1 MSNECTLI
9 PPGSPLTNKL
19 KLNDKNNIMS
29 LTSTAIKRP
38 TLIVVIFAVLG
49 LLGIA
54 SYFSIGYELLP
65 KMSKQIITISTT
77 YPGAAPSEVE
87 NSVTKKVEDA
97 VSSLEK
103 LDNIKSQSFEGK
115 SKVIVEFKSDVDI
128 NQAMQDAQQKVDGIA
143 ADLPDDAKAPEISK
157 FSVDEAPIMKMSVSA
172 KTDNR
177 QLYEIVDQR
186 IKPLLSKLGGVAN
199 VGMMGGEERQIRVN
213 IDRKKLES
221 FNLDAQ
227 QVLNA
232 IESSNLDF
240 PAGSVKDESNETTIR
255 LAGKFKSTKD
265 IEDVIVTSKDGRA
278 IFLKDLAVVIDGIKE
293 TESISRYNATTA
305 IGLLIYKQTDANAV
319 QVSEQVQTEIKKL
332 ENQYT
337 AQGLKFAVAQ
347 DSSDFTLKAAEAV
360 NHDLLLAIVLV
371 ALVMLVFLH
380 SMRNAIIVMVAI
392 PASLVSTYIAIH
404 AFGFTF
410 NLMTLLALSLVIG
423 ILVDDS
429 IVVLENIQRHMEM
442 GKDKR
447 KAALEGREEI
457 GFTAMSIT
465 LVDVVVFLPITMVD
479 GMIADILRQF
489 SLVVV
494 VSTLMSLFVCFTLTP
509 LLVSRFGKLTH
520 PSRKKIGGRIILW
533 VEDKINALI
542 EKYTSLLKWS
552 LGRKRWVLITT
563 LVLLFSSFALVGAGF
578 IGNEFVNMGDRGELV
593 VKVELPK
600 DANIQQTNL
609 KTQEVE
615 QYILSKPEVIN
626 VFSSMGKSDDIF
638 SAQGER
644 HIAEVSIKLVDKNE
658 RSFSSEKFAQTIQK
672 ELQENIEGAKITTSQ
687 VDIMGNT
694 SEAPIQLVIYGEN
707 TDQILKYADTVL
719 AKVKTVPGTSSQK
732 ISIENNKPE
741 VSVKVDKQKMMAL
754 GLRMDQVGNVIN
766 LAFSG
771 NTDSKLTEG
780 QYDYDIAVK
789 LDAFNR
795 QSVDELK
802 QLAFVN
808 SAGQTVRLN
817 QFAEIERTIGPAKLE
832 RKDRISSVT
841 VSCEVVGRPQGTLGA
856 EIKALVD
863 KSGIPAGL
871 TVSYEGNM
879 KQQADAFGSMGMAL
893 IASIIFVYLIMVAL
907 YDSYIYPFVVL
918 FSIPVAI
925 VGALLA
931 LAMNMQSLNIF
942 SLLGIIMLI
951 GLVAKNA
958 ILLVDYTNQLKAQG
972 YKTRDALIESG
983 RTRLRPILMTTIA
996 MVIGML
1002 PLALASGAGAEWK
1015 NGMAWALIGGLTSSM
1030 LLTLVVVPVMYT
1042 IIDKIK
1048 DKFTKQK
1055 TEQAKEIQLLPAV
1068 NH

>member
-1 MSNECTLI
+1 VH
-9 PPGSPLTNKL
+9 
-19 KLNDKNNIMS
+19 
-29 LTSTAIKRP
+29 A
-38 TLIVVIFAVLG
+38 
-49 LLGIA
+49 
-54 SYFSIGYELLP
+54 
-65 KMSKQIITISTT
+65 
-77 YPGAAPSEVE
+77 
-87 NSVTKKVEDA
+87 
-97 VSSLEK
+97 
-103 LDNIKSQSFEGK
+103 
-115 SKVIVEFKSDVDI
+115 
-128 NQAMQDAQQKVDGIA
+128 
-143 ADLPDDAKAPEISK
+143 
-157 FSVDEAPIMKMSVSA
+157 
-172 KTDNR
+172 
-177 QLYEIVDQR
+177 
-186 IKPLLSKLGGVAN
+186 
-199 VGMMGGEERQIRVN
+199 
-213 IDRKKLES
+213 
-221 FNLDAQ
+221 
-227 QVLNA
+227 
-232 IESSNLDF
+232 
-240 PAGSVKDESNETTIR
+240 
-255 LAGKFKSTKD
+255 
-265 IEDVIVTSKDGRA
+265 
-278 IFLKDLAVVIDGIKE
+278 
-293 TESISRYNATTA
+293 
-305 IGLLIYKQTDANAV
+305 
-319 QVSEQVQTEIKKL
+319 EIKKL
-332 ENQYT
+332 EKEYA
-337 AQGLKFAVAQ
+337 AQGLKFSIAQ
-347 DSSDFTLKAAEAV
+347 DTSEFTLKAAEAV
-360 NHDLLLAIVLV
+360 NHDLLLAIILV

-442 GKDKR
+442 GKDRR
-447 KAALEGREEI
+447 KAALEGRQEI

-465 LVDVVVFLPITMVD
+465 MVDVVVFLPITMVH
-479 GMIADILRQF
+479 GLIADILRQF

-520 PSRKKIGGRIILW
+520 PNRKKIGGRLILW
-533 VEDKINALI
+533 VEARINKLI
-542 EKYTSLLKWS
+542 ESYTSLLKWS
-552 LGRKRWVLITT
+552 LGHKRWVLITT
-563 LVLLFSSFALVGAGF
+563 LALLIGSFSLVGGGF

-609 KTQEVE
+609 KTQEAE
-615 QYILSKPEVIN
+615 QYILSKPGVIN
-626 VFSSMGKSDDIF
+626 VFSTMGKTHDKF

-644 HIAEVSIKLVDKNE
+644 HLSEIGIKLVDKSE
-658 RSFSSEKFAQTIQK
+658 RSFSSEQFAKIIKK
-672 ELQENIEGAKITTSQ
+672 ELEENIEGAKITTSQ

-694 SEAPIQLVIYGEN
+694 SEAPIQLVLYGEN
-707 TDQILKYADTVL
+707 VDHLLSFADTVL
-719 AKVKTVPGTSSQK
+719 AKMKTVPGSSSHK

-741 VSVKVDKQKMMAL
+741 VSVKVDKEKMMAL
-754 GLRMDQVGNVIN
+754 GLRMDQVGSVIN

-771 NTDSKLTEG
+771 NTDSKLTQG
-780 QYDYDIAVK
+780 QYDYEIAVK

-802 QLAFVN
+802 QLSFVN
-808 SAGQTVRLN
+808 GSGQIIRLD
-817 QFAEIERTIGPAKLE
+817 QFATIDRTIGPAKLE

-841 VSCEVVGRPQGTLGA
+841 VSCEVVGRPQGTVGE
-856 EIKALVD
+856 EIKALVEKD
-863 KSGIPAGL
+863 ALPAGIAI
-871 TVSYEGNM
+871 SYEGNM
-879 KQQADAFGSMGMAL
+879 KQQAEAFGSMGMAL

-918 FSIPVAI
+918 FSIPVAM

-972 YKTRDALIESG
+972 LKTRDALIESG

-1048 DKFTKQK
+1048 DKFSKK
-1055 TEQAKEIQLLPAV
+1055 KVKEVIEVKLLPAAT
-1068 NH
+1068 N

>member
-1 MSNECTLI
+1 
-9 PPGSPLTNKL
+9 
-19 KLNDKNNIMS
+19 MS
-29 LTSTAIKRP
+29 LTALSIKRP
-38 TLIVVIFAVLG
+38 SLIVVIFAVLG
-49 LLGIA
+49 LLGVA
-54 SYFSIGYELLP
+54 SYFTIGYELLP

-77 YPGAAPSEVE
+77 YPGAAPTEVE
-87 NSVTKKVEDA
+87 NSVTKEIEDA

-103 LDNIKSQSFEGK
+103 LDNIKSQSFEGM
-115 SKVIVEFKSDVDI
+115 SKVIVEFKADVDI
-128 NQAMQDAQQKVDGIA
+128 NQAMQDAQQKIDGIA
-143 ADLPDDAKAPEISK
+143 ADLPDDAETPEISK
-157 FSVDEAPIMKMSVSA
+157 FSFDEAPIMKMSVSA
-172 KTDNR
+172 NTDNR
-177 QLYEIVDQR
+177 ELFEIVDQR
-186 IKPLLSKLGGVAN
+186 IKPLLSKLSGVAN

-221 FNLDAQ
+221 SGLDAQ
-227 QVLNA
+227 QVLKA

-240 PAGSVKDESNETTIR
+240 PAGSVKDQSNETTIR
-255 LAGKFKSTKD
+255 LAGKLKNTKD
-265 IEDVIVTSKDGRA
+265 IEDVVITQRDGRA
-278 IFLKDLAVVIDGIKE
+278 IFLKEVAAVIDGIRE
-293 TESISRYNATTA
+293 TETVSRYNANTA
-305 IGLLIYKQTDANAV
+305 IGLMMYKQTDANAV
-319 QVSEQVQTEIKKL
+319 EVSDQVRDEIAKL
-332 ENQYT
+332 EKEYA
-337 AQGLKFAVAQ
+337 AQSLKFAIAQ
-347 DSSDFTLKAAEAV
+347 DSSEFTLKAAEAV

-392 PASLVSTYIAIH
+392 PASLVTTYIAIH

-447 KAALEGREEI
+447 KAALEGRQEI

-489 SLVVV
+489 SAVVV

-509 LLVSRFGKLTH
+509 LLVSRFGKVTH
-520 PSRKKIGGRIILW
+520 PTRKKLGGRIILW
-533 VEDKINALI
+533 VEARINKLI
-542 EKYTSLLKWS
+542 ESYTVLLKWS
-552 LGRKRWVLITT
+552 LGHKRWILVTT
-563 LVLLFSSFALVGAGF
+563 MALLVGSFSLVGGGF
-578 IGNEFVNMGDRGELV
+578 IGSEFVNMGDRGELV

-615 QYILSKPEVIN
+615 QFILSKPEVVN
-626 VFSSMGKSDDIF
+626 VFSSMGKSDDKF

-644 HIAEVSIKLVDKNE
+644 HLAEIGIKLVDKNE
-658 RSFSSEKFAQTIQK
+658 RSVSSEKFAQAIQK
-672 ELQENIEGAKITTSQ
+672 ELQEKVEGAKITTSQ

-694 SEAPIQLVIYGEN
+694 SEAPIQLVLNGEN
-707 TDQILKYADTVL
+707 VDSLLSYADIIL
-719 AKVKTVPGTSSQK
+719 AKMKTVPGTSSQK
-732 ISIENNKPE
+732 VSIENNKPE
-741 VSVKVDKQKMMAL
+741 VSVKVDKEKMMAL
-754 GLRMDQVGNVIN
+754 GLRMEQVGGIIN

-795 QSVDELK
+795 QSIDELK
-802 QLAFVN
+802 QLSFVN
-808 SAGQTVRLN
+808 SSGEAIRLE
-817 QFAEIERTIGPAKLE
+817 QFANIERTIGPAKLE
-832 RKDRISSVT
+832 RKDRMSSVT
-841 VSCEVVGRPQGTLGA
+841 VSTEVIGRPQGTVGE
-856 EIKALVD
+856 EIKALVEKD
-863 KSGIPAGL
+863 PAPAGI
-871 TVSYEGNM
+871 TISYEGNM
-879 KQQADAFGSMGMAL
+879 KQQAEAFGSLGLAL
-893 IASIIFVYLIMVAL
+893 LASIIFVYLIMVAL

-918 FSIPVAI
+918 FSIPVAL

-931 LAMNMQSLNIF
+931 LAMTLQSLNIF
-942 SLLGIIMLI
+942 SILGIIMLV

-972 YKTRDALIESG
+972 HNTKNALIESG

-1030 LLTLVVVPVMYT
+1030 LLTLVVVPVMYV

-1048 DKFTKQK
+1048 ERFTRK
-1055 TEQAKEIQLLPAV
+1055 TVEKITEIKLLPAP
-1068 NH
+1068 NS

>member
-1 MSNECTLI
+1 
-9 PPGSPLTNKL
+9 
-19 KLNDKNNIMS
+19 MS

-38 TLIVVIFAVLG
+38 TLIVVIFTVLA
-49 LLGIA
+49 LLGVA

-65 KMSKQIITISTT
+65 KMSKQIITISTV

-87 NSVTKKVEDA
+87 NSVTKKIEDA

-103 LDNIKSQSFEGK
+103 LDNIKSQSFEGN

-143 ADLPDDAKAPEISK
+143 SDLPVDAKDPEISK
-157 FSVDEAPIMKMSVSA
+157 FSVDQAPIMKMSVSA

-177 QLYEIVDQR
+177 QLYEIVEQR
-186 IKPLLSKLGGVAN
+186 IKPILSKLSGVAN
-199 VGMMGGEERQIRVN
+199 VGLMGGEERQIRVN

-221 FNLDAQ
+221 FGLDAQ
-227 QVLNA
+227 SVLKA

-240 PAGSVKDESNETTIR
+240 PAGSVKDLSNETTIR
-255 LAGKFKSTKD
+255 LAGKFKEPKD
-265 IEDVIVTSKDGRA
+265 LGEVVVTNRDGRT
-278 IFLKDLAVVIDGIKE
+278 IFLKDVAVVIDGIKE
-293 TESISRYNATTA
+293 TETISRYNATTA
-305 IGLLIYKQTDANAV
+305 IGLLMYKQTDANAV
-319 QVSEQVQTEIKKL
+319 EVSEQVHTEIKKL
-332 ENQYT
+332 EKEY
-337 AQGLKFAVAQ
+337 AKEGLSFAIAQ
-347 DSSDFTLKAAEAV
+347 DSSEFTLAAAEAV

-520 PSRKKIGGRIILW
+520 PSRKKIGGRLILW
-533 VEDKINALI
+533 VEAGINRLT
-542 EKYTSLLKWS
+542 ENYTSLLKWS
-552 LGRKRWVLITT
+552 LSHKRWVLITT
-563 LVLLFSSFALVGAGF
+563 MALLFGSFALVGTGF
-578 IGNEFVNMGDRGELV
+578 IGNEFVNMGDRGEMV

-600 DANIQQTNL
+600 DASIQQTNL

-615 QYILSKPEVIN
+615 QYIMTKPEVVN
-626 VFSSMGKSDDIF
+626 VFSSMGKSDDQF
-638 SAQGER
+638 AAQGER
-644 HIAEVSIKLVDKNE
+644 HLSEISIKLVDKSK
-658 RSFSSEKFAQTIQK
+658 RSFSTEQFSQVLLK
-672 ELQENIEGAKITTSQ
+672 ELKENVEGAKITTSQ
-687 VDIMGNT
+687 VDIMGST
-694 SEAPIQLVIYGEN
+694 SEAPIQLVLNGQNVDE
-707 TDQILKYADTVL
+707 LLRYADTVL
-719 AKVKTVPGTSSQK
+719 AKMKTVPGTSSQK

-741 VSVKVDKQKMMAL
+741 VSVKVDKEKMMAL
-754 GLRMDQVGNVIN
+754 GLRLDQVGSVIN

-771 NTDSKLTEG
+771 NSDSKLTQG
-780 QYDYDIAVK
+780 QYDYDITVK

-795 QSVDELK
+795 QSVDELS
-802 QLAFVN
+802 QLSFVN
-808 SAGQTVRLN
+808 AAGQTIRLD
-817 QFAEIERTIGPAKLE
+817 QFAAIERTIGPAKLE

-841 VSCEVVGRPQGTLGA
+841 VSCEVVGRPQGTVGA

-863 KSGIPAGL
+863 KDPLPAGM
-871 TVSYEGNM
+871 TISYEGNM

-918 FSIPVAI
+918 FSIPVAM

-931 LAMNMQSLNIF
+931 LALTMQSLNIF
-942 SLLGIIMLI
+942 SILGIIMLV

-958 ILLVDYTNQLKAQG
+958 ILLVDYTNQLKEKGMA
-972 YKTRDALIESG
+972 TREALLESG

-1015 NGMAWALIGGLTSSM
+1015 NGMALALIGGLTSSM
-1030 LLTLVVVPVMYT
+1030 LLTLVVVPVMYF
-1042 IIDKIK
+1042 IIDLVKTR
-1048 DKFTKQK
+1048 FTRNK
-1055 TEQAKEIQLLPAV
+1055 KEEVPVVDLLPAPT
-1068 NH
+1068 N

>member
-1 MSNECTLI
+1 
-9 PPGSPLTNKL
+9 
-19 KLNDKNNIMS
+19 MS
-29 LTSTAIKRP
+29 LTALSIKRP
-38 TLIVVIFAVLG
+38 TFVVVIFAVLG
-49 LLGIA
+49 LLGVA

-65 KMSKQIITISTT
+65 KMSKQVITVTT
-77 YPGAAPSEVE
+77 AYPGAAPSEVE
-87 NSVTKKVEDA
+87 NNVTKEIEDA

-103 LDNIKSQSFEGK
+103 LDNIKSSSFEGS
-115 SKVIVEFKSDVDI
+115 SKVIVEFKSDADI
-128 NQAMQDAQQKVDGIA
+128 NQVMQDAQRKLDAIA
-143 ADLPDDAKAPEISK
+143 ADLPEDAKEPEISK
-157 FSVDEAPIMKMSVSA
+157 FSVDDAPIMKMSVTA
-172 KTDNR
+172 TTDNR
-177 QLYEIVDQR
+177 GLYDIVKQR
-186 IKPLLSKLGGVAN
+186 IVPILSKLSGVAN

-221 FNLDAQ
+221 FNIDAQ
-227 QVLNA
+227 QVLTA

-240 PAGSVKDESNETTIR
+240 PAGSVKDQSSETTIR
-255 LAGKFKSTKD
+255 LAGKFKEPKD
-265 IEDVIVTSKDGRA
+265 VEDVVISYRDGRT
-278 IFLKDLAVVIDGIKE
+278 ILLKDVAVVIDGIKE
-293 TESISRYNATTA
+293 TETISRYNATTA
-305 IGLLIYKQTDANAV
+305 IGLLMYKQGDANAV
-319 QVSEQVQTEIKKL
+319 QVSEQVHDEVKKL
-332 ENQYT
+332 EKEYKS
-337 AQGLKFAVAQ
+337 QGLKFSVAN
-347 DSSDFTLKAAEAV
+347 DSSEFTLAAAEAV
-360 NHDLLLAIVLV
+360 NHDLVLAIILV

-392 PASLVSTYIAIH
+392 PASLVTTYIAIH

-429 IVVLENIQRHMEM
+429 IVVLENIQRHMEK

-447 KAALEGREEI
+447 QAALDGRNEI

-479 GMIADILRQF
+479 GLIADILRQF

-520 PSRKKIGGRIILW
+520 PNKKKLGGKIILW
-533 VEDKINALI
+533 VESKI
-542 EKYTSLLKWS
+542 EKITENYSALLKWS
-552 LGRKRWVLITT
+552 LGHKRWVLIVTIG
-563 LVLLFSSFALVGAGF
+563 LLFGSFGLVGGGF

-593 VKVELPK
+593 INVELPK

-615 QYILSKPEVIN
+615 QYILTKPEVVN
-626 VFSSMGKSDDIF
+626 VFSSMGKSDNKF
-638 SAQGER
+638 SQQGDRYKSE
-644 HIAEVSIKLVDKNE
+644 ISIKLVDKGE
-658 RSFSSEKFAQTIQK
+658 RSFSSEKFSQIIKK
-672 ELQENIEGAKITTSQ
+672 ELEQKIEGAKITTSQ
-687 VDIMGNT
+687 VDIMGST
-694 SEAPIQLVIYGEN
+694 SEAPIQLVLNGNNVDE
-707 TDQILKYADTVL
+707 LLELADTIL
-719 AKVKTVPGTSSQK
+719 AKMKTVPGTTAQK

-741 VSVKVDKQKMMAL
+741 VSVKIDKEKMAAL
-754 GLRMDQVGNVIN
+754 GLRMDQVGNIIN

-771 NTDSKLTEG
+771 NSDTKLTQG
-780 QYDYDIAVK
+780 QYDYDITVK

-795 QSVDELK
+795 QSAEELK
-802 QLAFVN
+802 QLSFINTNGDAI
-808 SAGQTVRLN
+808 RLD

-832 RKDRISSVT
+832 RKDRMSSVT
-841 VSCEVVGRPQGTLGA
+841 VSTEVAGRPQGTVGA
-856 EIKALVD
+856 EIQALVEKD
-863 KSGIPAGL
+863 PLPDGVTI
-871 TVSYEGNM
+871 SYEGNM
-879 KQQADAFGSMGMAL
+879 KQQADAFGSLGMAL

-907 YDSYIYPFVVL
+907 YNSYIYPFVVL
-918 FSIPVAI
+918 FSIPVAM

-958 ILLVDYTNQLKAQG
+958 ILLVDYTNQLKEQG
-972 YKTRDALIESG
+972 MKTIDALMESG

-1030 LLTLVVVPVMYT
+1030 LLTLVVVPVVYV

-1048 DKFTKQK
+1048 DKFTKNK
-1055 TEQAKEIQLLPAV
+1055 TMGVDPELLPV
-1068 NH
+1068 TTN

>member
-1 MSNECTLI
+1 
-9 PPGSPLTNKL
+9 
-19 KLNDKNNIMS
+19 MS
-29 LTSTAIKRP
+29 LTSTSIKRP

-65 KMSKQIITISTT
+65 KMSKQIITISTKYT
-77 YPGAAPSEVE
+77 GAAPSEVE
-87 NSVTKKVEDA
+87 NSVTKEIEDA

-103 LDNIKSQSFEGK
+103 LDNIKSQSFEGM

-143 ADLPDDAKAPEISK
+143 GDLPEDADAPEISK

-172 KTDNR
+172 NTDNR
-177 QLYEIVDQR
+177 KLYEIVDQR
-186 IKPLLSKLGGVAN
+186 IKPLLSKLSGVAN

-221 FNLDAQ
+221 FGLDAQ
-227 QVLNA
+227 QVLKA

-255 LAGKFKSTKD
+255 LAGKFKDTKD
-265 IEDVIVTSKDGRA
+265 IEDVVITYRDGRT
-278 IFLKDLAVVIDGIKE
+278 IFLKDVAVIIDGVRE
-293 TESISRYNATTA
+293 TETISRYNATTA
-305 IGLLIYKQTDANAV
+305 IGLLMYKQTDANAV
-319 QVSEQVQTEIKKL
+319 EVSEQVQEEIKRL
-332 ENQYT
+332 EKEYA
-337 AQGLKFAVAQ
+337 AQGLKFAIAQ

-360 NHDLLLAIVLV
+360 NHDLVLAIVLV

-380 SMRNAIIVMVAI
+380 SMRNAIIVMIAI
-392 PASLVSTYIAIH
+392 PASLVTTYIAIY

-447 KAALEGREEI
+447 RAALEGREEI

-520 PSRKKIGGRIILW
+520 PSKKKMGGRIILW
-533 VEDKINALI
+533 VESKINRLI
-542 EKYTSLLKWS
+542 ESYTALLKWS
-552 LGRKRWVLITT
+552 LGHKRWVLITT
-563 LVLLFSSFALVGAGF
+563 FVLLIGSLSLVGGGF
-578 IGNEFVNMGDRGELV
+578 IGNEFVNMGDRGEMV
-593 VKVELPK
+593 IKVELPK

-615 QYILSKPEVIN
+615 QHILTKPEVVN
-626 VFSSMGKSDDIF
+626 VFSSMGKSDDMF
-638 SAQGER
+638 AGQGER
-644 HIAEVSIKLVDKNE
+644 HLAEVSVKLVDKSE
-658 RSFSSEKFAQTIQK
+658 RSMSTEQFSQLLRK
-672 ELQENIEGAKITTSQ
+672 ELEAKIEGAKITTSQ
-687 VDIMGNT
+687 VDIMGST
-694 SEAPIQLVIYGEN
+694 SEAPIQLVMYGEN
-707 TDQILKYADTVL
+707 VEQLLSYADTVL
-719 AKVKTVPGTSSQK
+719 AKMKIVPGTSSQK

-741 VSVKVDKQKMMAL
+741 ISVKVDKEKMMAL
-754 GLRMDQVGNVIN
+754 GLRMDQVGAVIN

-771 NTDSKLTEG
+771 NTDSKLTQG

-795 QSVDELK
+795 QSIDELK
-802 QLAFVN
+802 QLSFVN
-808 SAGQTVRLN
+808 ATGQTIRLD
-817 QFAEIERTIGPAKLE
+817 QFAQIERTIGPAKLE

-841 VSCEVVGRPQGTLGA
+841 VSSEVVGRPQGTVGE
-856 EIKALVD
+856 EIKALVEKD
-863 KSGIPAGL
+863 PLPAGM
-871 TVSYEGNM
+871 TISYEGNM
-879 KQQADAFGSMGMAL
+879 KQQAEAFGSMGMAL

-918 FSIPVAI
+918 FSIPVAL

-942 SLLGIIMLI
+942 SILGIIMLV

-972 YKTRDALIESG
+972 YKTIEALIESG

-1030 LLTLVVVPVMYT
+1030 LLTLVVVPVMYL

-1048 DKFTKQK
+1048 DRFTKKQ
-1055 TEQAKEIQLLPAV
+1055 TVETAVELLPATEIQM
-1068 NH
+1068 NNGH

>member
-1 MSNECTLI
+1 
-9 PPGSPLTNKL
+9 
-19 KLNDKNNIMS
+19 MS
-29 LTSTAIKRP
+29 LTALSIKRP

-49 LLGIA
+49 LLGVA
-54 SYFSIGYELLP
+54 SYYTIGYELLP

-77 YPGAAPSEVE
+77 YPGAAPTEVE
-87 NSVTKKVEDA
+87 NSVTKEIEDA

-103 LDNIKSQSFEGK
+103 LDNIKSQSFEGM
-115 SKVIVEFKSDVDI
+115 SKVIIEFKADVDI
-128 NQAMQDAQQKVDGIA
+128 NQAMQDAQQKIDGIA
-143 ADLPDDAKAPEISK
+143 ADLPGDAETPEISK

-172 KTDNR
+172 NTDSR
-177 QLYEIVDQR
+177 ELFEIVEQR
-186 IKPLLSKLGGVAN
+186 IKPLLSKLSGVAN
-199 VGMMGGEERQIRVN
+199 VGMVGGEERQIRVN
-213 IDRKKLES
+213 IDRRKIES
-221 FNLDAQ
+221 FGLDAQ
-227 QVLNA
+227 QVLTA

-240 PAGSVKDESNETTIR
+240 PAGSLKDQSNETTIR
-255 LAGKFKSTKD
+255 LAGKFQNTKD
-265 IEDVIVTSKDGRA
+265 IDDVVVTHRDGRA
-278 IFLKDLAVVIDGIKE
+278 IFLKDVANVIDGIRE
-293 TESISRYNATTA
+293 TETISRYNANTA
-305 IGLLIYKQTDANAV
+305 IGLMMYKQTDANAV
-319 QVSEQVQTEIKKL
+319 EVSEQVRDEIAKL
-332 ENQYT
+332 EKEYA
-337 AQGLKFAVAQ
+337 AQGLKFAIAQ
-347 DSSDFTLKAAEAV
+347 DSSEFTLKAAEAV

-392 PASLVSTYIAIH
+392 PASLVTTYIAIH

-442 GKDKR
+442 GKDKQ
-447 KAALEGREEI
+447 KAALEGRQEI

-489 SLVVV
+489 SAVVV

-520 PSRKKIGGRIILW
+520 PSRKKLGGRIILW
-533 VEDKINALI
+533 VEARINKLI
-542 EKYTSLLKWS
+542 ESYTALLKWS
-552 LGRKRWVLITT
+552 LGHKRWILITT
-563 LVLLFSSFALVGAGF
+563 MVLLIGSFSLVGGGF
-578 IGNEFVNMGDRGELV
+578 IGSEFVNMGDRGELV

-615 QYILSKPEVIN
+615 QFILSKPEVVN
-626 VFSSMGKSDDIF
+626 VFSSMGKSDDKF

-644 HIAEVSIKLVDKNE
+644 HLSEIGIKLVDKSE
-658 RSFSSEKFAQTIQK
+658 RSVSSEQFAKVIQK
-672 ELQENIEGAKITTSQ
+672 ELQEKIEGAKITTSQ

-694 SEAPIQLVIYGEN
+694 SEAPIQLVINGEN
-707 TDQILKYADTVL
+707 VDSLLSYADEIL
-719 AKVKTVPGTSSQK
+719 AKMKTVPGTSSQK
-732 ISIENNKPE
+732 VSIENNKPE
-741 VSVKVDKQKMMAL
+741 VSVKVDKEKMMAL
-754 GLRMDQVGNVIN
+754 GLRMEQVGAVIN

-771 NTDSKLTEG
+771 NTDSKLTQG

-795 QSVDELK
+795 RSVDELK
-802 QLAFVN
+802 QLSFVN
-808 SAGQTVRLN
+808 TSGEIIRLD
-817 QFAEIERTIGPAKLE
+817 QFAGIERTIGPAKLE
-832 RKDRISSVT
+832 RKDRMSSVT
-841 VSCEVVGRPQGTLGA
+841 VSTEVIGRPQGTVGE

-863 KSGIPAGL
+863 KDPIPAGM
-871 TVSYEGNM
+871 TISYEGNM
-879 KQQADAFGSMGMAL
+879 KQQAEAFGSLGFAL
-893 IASIIFVYLIMVAL
+893 LASIIFVYLIMVAL

-918 FSIPVAI
+918 FSIPVAL

-942 SLLGIIMLI
+942 SLLGIIMLV

-972 YKTRDALIESG
+972 YRTKDALIESG

-1030 LLTLVVVPVMYT
+1030 LLTLVVVPVMYV

-1048 DKFTKQK
+1048 DRFTKK
-1055 TEQAKEIQLLPAV
+1055 TAPKITEIKLLPAS
-1068 NH
+1068 NS